1 MPAPTSAPRTL
12 YDKVFD
18 DHVVYSG
25 EGDTLLYIDR
35 HLVHEVT
42 SPQAFEGL
50 RNAGRKVR
58 RRDCTLATVDHNIP
72 YVYLNPYLTQAFLN
86 QVNTPRTEGAHALG
100 CRTVTRKNFKS
111 ISTFIGEPDSRAQ
124 CAALEDN
131 VKEFGLTYFGMD
143 DKRQGI
149 VHIIGPEQGFTL
161 PGTTVVCGD
170 SHTSSEYFVVSFCSG
185 SRRIHADPP

>member
-1 MPAPTSAPRTL
+1 MQLGSTYSLLIRNSLPPIMPAPTSAPRTL

-58 RRDCTLATVDHNIP
+58 RTDCTLATVDHNIP
-72 YVYLNPYLTQAFLN
+72 YAH
-86 QVNTPRTEGAHALG
+86 GAREVLG
-100 CRTVTRKNFKS
+100 
-111 ISTFIGEPDSRAQ
+111 RA
-124 CAALEDN
+124 
-131 VKEFGLTYFGMD
+131 
-143 DKRQGI
+143 DK
-149 VHIIGPEQGFTL
+149 
-161 PGTTVVCGD
+161 
-170 SHTSSEYFVVSFCSG
+170 
-185 SRRIHADPP
+185 

>member
-1 MPAPTSAPRTL
+1 MPAPTSQPRTL

-58 RRDCTLATVDHNIP
+58 RTDCTLATVDHNIP
-72 YVYLNPYLTQAFLN
+72 Y
-86 QVNTPRTEGAHALG
+86 ALFHSLS
-100 CRTVTRKNFKS
+100 RLPMSASNRPHSTVPRKNFKNVA
-111 ISTFIGEPDSRAQ
+111 TFIGEPDSRAQ
-124 CAALEDN
+124 VVALEDN

-143 DKRQGI
+143 DKRQG
-149 VHIIGPEQGFTL
+149 TL
-161 PGTTVVCGD
+161 RMVSSIFD
-170 SHTSSEYFVVSFCSG
+170 SLLMTCAS
-185 SRRIHADPP
+185 